1 MMLNWFSKLIL
12 FTSSYSPLLIIIG
25 IQNYDKPIVWI
36 FVVVF
41 IVVALASLKL
51 IILNVNKYNPYD
63 YTIEKVTSLNSDTV
77 TNYLFIY
84 LFPFITLD
92 LTQIKNVVILLF
104 LFCLVGFLYIKSNI
118 IYINPVLNVVFRYNI
133 FSSELTINNQIS
145 KVILITRKSELE
157 LQRNKTLKLGRL
169 SKDIFIDIR

>member
-1 MMLNWFSKLIL
+1 MLNWISKLIL
-12 FTSSYSPLLIIIG
+12 FTSSYSPMLVIIG

-36 FVVVF
+36 IVISF
-41 IVVALASLKL
+41 IAIVLALLKL
-51 IILNVNKYNPYD
+51 IILNIKKYNPYD

-92 LTQIKNVVILLF
+92 LTQTKNAIILFF
-104 LFCLVGFLYIKSNI
+104 LFCLIGFLYVKSNI

-133 FSSELTINNQIS
+133 YSSELAINNQIS
-145 KVILITRKSELE
+145 KVILITKKSEVDLK
-157 LQRNKTLKLGRL
+157 RNRNLKLGRL
-169 SKDIFIDIR
+169 SKDIFIDIS